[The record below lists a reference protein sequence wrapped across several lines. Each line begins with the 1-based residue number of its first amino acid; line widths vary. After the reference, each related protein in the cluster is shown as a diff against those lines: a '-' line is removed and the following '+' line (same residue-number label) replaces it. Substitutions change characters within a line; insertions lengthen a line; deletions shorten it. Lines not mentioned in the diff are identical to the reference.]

1 MNALFMNSMNFENSK
16 ITDLQRLL
24 LILPV
29 KLKLKTSDKYV
40 VLSNLSIHYTWENMK
55 ISYKN
60 NKFKTSAPTWN
71 DDFELPD
78 WYNSVSDIQ
87 DYFEYLIKKHET
99 FTDDNHIK

>member
-60 NKFKTSAPTWN
+60 N
-71 DDFELPD
+71 
-78 WYNSVSDIQ
+78 
-87 DYFEYLIKKHET
+87 T
-99 FTDDNHIK
+99 F

>member
-40 VLSNLSIHYTWENMK
+40 VLSNLSIH
-55 ISYKN
+55 
-60 NKFKTSAPTWN
+60 
-71 DDFELPD
+71 
-78 WYNSVSDIQ
+78 
-87 DYFEYLIKKHET
+87 
-99 FTDDNHIK
+99 